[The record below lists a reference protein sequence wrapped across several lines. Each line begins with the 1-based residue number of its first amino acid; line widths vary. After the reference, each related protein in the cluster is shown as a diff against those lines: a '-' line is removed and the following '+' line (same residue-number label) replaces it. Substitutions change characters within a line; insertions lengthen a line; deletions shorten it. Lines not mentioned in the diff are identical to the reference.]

1 MLEFIKIFSITFAI
15 FLVIELIWLTLIAKD
30 FYQKE
35 IGYIMSPKPNL
46 IATSLFAILFVL
58 GMVFFVINPAIEK
71 NSWIYAALV
80 GIFYG
85 LITYSTYT
93 LTNLAT
99 LKGWPLKVSI
109 IDLIWGSLLGG
120 IVSTISYMLLN
131 LFI

>member
-109 IDLIWGSLLGG
+109 IDLIWGSLS
-120 IVSTISYMLLN
+120 I
-131 LFI
+131 FI